1 MRNPIG
7 SRVLRHAAVLA
18 TAASLL
24 TASYASADTLR
35 GDGDPAS
42 GFQGS
47 FHVGT
52 VEPGGTIEADVS
64 FWLAC
69 SSFFHLN
76 ADQSV
81 VLTPGA
87 STVVGGSVDFTG
99 ATFSPPG
106 DGWPDDGD
114 DCAASPDPIEST
126 SKAHV
131 TITAPATE
139 ADDLPFLL
147 TWTRSIEPA
156 APMDSNTFNG
166 STTGVTL
173 TVDVVANTPPV
184 LSLPANFQAE
194 ANPRNG
200 WTAAWTVS
208 ATDAQDEADP
218 TPVCTPAA
226 GSVLRLGPTTV
237 SCTVTDSG
245 GLTTSGTFR
254 VSVIDTTAPTLH
266 DVPSGLALTTTDP
279 AGAPLVYTPPTASDV
294 VDANP
299 IVNCVPG
306 PGLVAPV
313 GTSQV
318 TCTAHD
324 ANGNVATASIPVNV
338 ALEGTQAWTV
348 TWDEP
353 VSAGSPAL
361 TANSGRSV
369 PVKVRV
375 SSNGADVT
383 TGVVTLATTPCGG
396 GPAGSSATLVWS
408 TGAARWTGKLETAG
422 LGAGCHAV
430 VLFIDGVEAGS
441 FTLTVT
447 GGPAPVKGSG
457 GGGGGDAPAK
467 AKATAAAGGSSAVGG
482 GLLARAARVASAP

>member
-1 MRNPIG
+1 
-7 SRVLRHAAVLA
+7 
-18 TAASLL
+18 
-24 TASYASADTLR
+24 
-35 GDGDPAS
+35 
-42 GFQGS
+42 
-47 FHVGT
+47 
-52 VEPGGTIEADVS
+52 VS

-87 STVVGGSVDFTG
+87 SSVVGGSVVFTG

-114 DCAASPDPIEST
+114 DCAANPEPIEST
-126 SKAHV
+126 STAHV

-147 TWTRSIEPA
+147 TWTRTIDPA
-156 APMDSNTFNG
+156 AAMDSNTFNG

-173 TVDVVANTPPV
+173 TIDVVANTPPL

-194 ANPRNG
+194 ANTRNG

-208 ATDAQDEADP
+208 ASDAQDDPDP

-226 GSVLRLGPTTV
+226 GAVLRLGPTTV
-237 SCTVTDSG
+237 SCTATDSG
-245 GLTTSGTFR
+245 GLTATGTFR

-266 DVPSGLALTTTDP
+266 DVPAGLELTTTDQ
-279 AGAPLVYTPPTASDV
+279 AGAPLAYTPPTATDV

-299 IVNCVPG
+299 RVSCVPG

-313 GTSQV
+313 GPSQV
-318 TCTAHD
+318 VCTAHD
-324 ANGNVATASIPVNV
+324 ANGNAATASFPVNV
-338 ALEGTQAWTV
+338 SLASTQTWTV

-361 TANSGRSV
+361 FANAGRSV
-369 PVKVRV
+369 PVKVRI

-383 TGVVTLATTPCGG
+383 TGVVTLATTACGG
-396 GPAGSSATLVWS
+396 GPAGSTTTLAWS
-408 TGAARWTGKLETAG
+408 TGAARWTGKVETAG
-422 LGAGCHAV
+422 LGAGCHHA
-430 VLFIDGVEAGS
+430 VLFVDGVEAGS
-441 FTLTVT
+441 FDLTVT
-447 GGPAPVKGSG
+447 GGPTPVKGSG
-457 GGGGGDAPAK
+457 AGGGGGAAPAK
-467 AKATAAAGGSSAVGG
+467 AKSTAAAGGSSVVGG
-482 GLLARAARVASAP
+482 GLLARAARASVSP